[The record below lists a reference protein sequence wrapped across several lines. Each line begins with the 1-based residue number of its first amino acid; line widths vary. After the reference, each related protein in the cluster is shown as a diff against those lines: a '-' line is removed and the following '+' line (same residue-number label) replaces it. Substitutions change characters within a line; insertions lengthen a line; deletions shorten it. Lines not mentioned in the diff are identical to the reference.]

1 MTNNHADR
9 ISGALGIALS
19 ASYIAYAQT
28 IEDSMLADS
37 VGAAGVPSG
46 VGMVMLLASAALLVK
61 AKPPSVADEL
71 PPPAGAAHWR
81 AHGLALGLLAVLVTY
96 VLILPLAGYWASI
109 ALLLGAVAWLV
120 GARTPKTLLLCAV
133 LGASALWLLFSMAL
147 QVRMPPGVWP
157 AWLGA

>member
-1 MTNNHADR
+1 MTENHIDQ
-9 ISGALGIALS
+9 ISGVLGIALS
-19 ASYIAYAQT
+19 ASYVAYTQT
-28 IEDSMLADS
+28 IEDSMLADT

-61 AKPPSVADEL
+61 AKPPSVTDEL
-71 PPPAGAAHWR
+71 PTQTRAASGRPHVQ
-81 AHGLALGLLAVLVTY
+81 ALGLLAVLVVY

-157 AWLGA
+157 AWLGV

>member
-1 MTNNHADR
+1 MTENHADR

-46 VGMVMLLASAALLVK
+46 VGMVMMLASAALLLK
-61 AKPPSVADEL
+61 AKPPGVTDEL
-71 PPPAGAAHWR
+71 PTAGTAPWR
-81 AHGLALGLLAVLVTY
+81 THGLALGLLAVLVTY
-96 VLILPLAGYWASI
+96 VLILPLAGYWTSI

-120 GARTPKTLLLCAV
+120 GARAPRTLLLCAV